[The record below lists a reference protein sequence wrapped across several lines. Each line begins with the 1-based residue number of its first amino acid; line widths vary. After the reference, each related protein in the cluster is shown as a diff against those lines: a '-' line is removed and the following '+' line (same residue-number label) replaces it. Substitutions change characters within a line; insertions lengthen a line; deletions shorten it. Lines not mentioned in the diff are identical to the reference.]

1 MSNTILQINK
11 INKTGRCLSTE
22 DISHDIEK
30 DIPSVTSESLVQSFT
45 TENVEQLDEHI
56 ISAVD
61 TTIVKSAATQHVEED
76 VEYNISDKQ
85 DKQLEVSSTEDV
97 SHDIEKDI
105 PSVTSESHVQSFT
118 NRKCGTMFIELFHIF
133 CCK

>member
-1 MSNTILQINK
+1 MK
-11 INKTGRCLSTE
+11 
-22 DISHDIEK
+22 
-30 DIPSVTSESLVQSFT
+30 
-45 TENVEQLDEHI
+45 LDEHI

-85 DKQLEVSSTEDV
+85 DKKLEVSSTEDI

-105 PSVTSESHVQSFT
+105 PSVTSESHVQSLT
-118 NRKCGTMFIELFHIF
+118 TENVEQLDEHTISAVDTRNVESAANSTC
-133 CCK
+133 

>member
-1 MSNTILQINK
+1 MLVTTL
-11 INKTGRCLSTE
+11 T
-22 DISHDIEK
+22 K

-61 TTIVKSAATQHVEED
+61 TTNVKSAATQHVEED
-76 VEYNISDKQ
+76 VEYNITDKQ

-97 SHDIEKDI
+97 
-105 PSVTSESHVQSFT
+105 
-118 NRKCGTMFIELFHIF
+118 
-133 CCK
+133 